1 MPVVS
6 NTTRLIIAVG
16 AIVVMFLTGS
26 ADKASRTA
34 AEQGARTRRRE
45 PTMSTAHGPS
55 PGPRGRARSPPGEAF
70 TANSSS

>member
-34 AEQGARTRRRE
+34 AD
-45 PTMSTAHGPS
+45 
-55 PGPRGRARSPPGEAF
+55 
-70 TANSSS
+70 